1 MGLLFLLLPASLYT
15 NYDLKNIKDIVGV
28 ELVQDKDSLKQSI
41 QSMLSMMRSMIILI
55 IFFAII
61 LGAII
66 IYNMGILSYSE
77 KKYQSATLKVLGF
90 DNSKIKKIFIE
101 QNE

>member
-77 KKYQSATLKVLGF
+77 KKYQFATLKVLGF